1 MAKKAPTRTT
11 KKGTPRSRSSA
22 RFPGESARYRAA
34 RDTLLKREIALR
46 RQIEAVA
53 AERRKLPLGGALR
66 EDYVFDSAQGP
77 VRLSS
82 LFAEGKD
89 TLLIYN
95 FMFGPQMAAACPA
108 CTSILDGLDGA
119 ALHAAQRV
127 NLAIVA
133 RSPIDRVLG
142 FARERGWRHLR
153 LLSSAGNTYNRDYH
167 GESEAGD
174 QLPMMNVFTRR
185 GGRIHHAWGTELFF
199 GPADRGQDK
208 RHVDLIWPLWN
219 LLDMTP
225 QGRGTGWW
233 PRLNYET
240 R

>member
-1 MAKKAPTRTT
+1 MAKKAPARTLHT
-11 KKGTPRSRSSA
+11 A
-22 RFPGESARYRAA
+22 RFPGESAKYRTA
-34 RDTLLKREIALR
+34 RDTLLKRESAVR

-53 AERRKLPLGGALR
+53 AERRKLPPGGALR
-66 EDYVFDSAQGP
+66 ADYVFDGAEGP
-77 VRLSS
+77 VRLSA
-82 LFAEGKD
+82 LFADGKD

-108 CTSILDGLDGA
+108 CTSILDGLDGS
-119 ALHAAQRV
+119 ALHATQRV
-127 NLAIVA
+127 NLIIVA
-133 RSPIDRVLG
+133 RSPIDRILP

-167 GESEAGD
+167 GENESGD
-174 QLPMMNVFTRR
+174 QLPMMNAFRRR
-185 GGRIHHAWGTELFF
+185 GERIHHAWGSELFF

-225 QGRGTGWW
+225 EGRGTGWW
-233 PRLNYET
+233 PKLNYET